1 MQAVAEMNEMEMENG
16 KRIYVGRAQRKI
28 ERQGELRDKFEK
40 LKEERL
46 KRYQVRW
53 KDTDALSLRKLP
65 SHPATQCYEYVKMIW
80 LCSIKWIRNCLEMSN
95 FSGHVHLSKGIGH

>member
-1 MQAVAEMNEMEMENG
+1 MNEMEMENG

-46 KRYQVRW
+46 KRYQVPSFSKSPIYALIPKVTW
-53 KDTDALSLRKLP
+53 VVQWNIAITDVKGPKDIICNR
-65 SHPATQCYEYVKMIW
+65 
-80 LCSIKWIRNCLEMSN
+80 
-95 FSGHVHLSKGIGH
+95 

>member
-1 MQAVAEMNEMEMENG
+1 MHLSFPTVKSWIRGLATFNLPRKKLPNRLFQAVAEMNEMEMENG

-46 KRYQVRW
+46 KRYQVSVY
-53 KDTDALSLRKLP
+53 KK
-65 SHPATQCYEYVKMIW
+65 
-80 LCSIKWIRNCLEMSN
+80 
-95 FSGHVHLSKGIGH
+95 

>member
-1 MQAVAEMNEMEMENG
+1 MNEMEMENG

-46 KRYQVRW
+46 KRYQVSKTRIVQF
-53 KDTDALSLRKLP
+53 SLFKAGYTATPVLQSP
-65 SHPATQCYEYVKMIW
+65 SRVWVGWGRI
-80 LCSIKWIRNCLEMSN
+80 
-95 FSGHVHLSKGIGH
+95 

>member
-1 MQAVAEMNEMEMENG
+1 MEMENG

-46 KRYQVRW
+46 KRYQVLF
-53 KDTDALSLRKLP
+53 T
-65 SHPATQCYEYVKMIW
+65 
-80 LCSIKWIRNCLEMSN
+80 N
-95 FSGHVHLSKGIGH
+95 

>member
-1 MQAVAEMNEMEMENG
+1 MFFMQAVAEMNEMEMENG

-46 KRYQVRW
+46 KRYQVR
-53 KDTDALSLRKLP
+53 
-65 SHPATQCYEYVKMIW
+65 
-80 LCSIKWIRNCLEMSN
+80 
-95 FSGHVHLSKGIGH
+95 

>member
-1 MQAVAEMNEMEMENG
+1 MFQAVAEMNEMEMENG

-46 KRYQVRW
+46 KRYQVSVY
-53 KDTDALSLRKLP
+53 KK
-65 SHPATQCYEYVKMIW
+65 W
-80 LCSIKWIRNCLEMSN
+80 LGKIFWVYYYLDFQLLLKY
-95 FSGHVHLSKGIGH
+95 

>member
-1 MQAVAEMNEMEMENG
+1 MIFPFRQAVAEMNEQEMENG

-46 KRYQVRW
+46 KRYQVHFLVPTAP
-53 KDTDALSLRKLP
+53 KSLFVVITSFVEHICHLKHP
-65 SHPATQCYEYVKMIW
+65 SCNA
-80 LCSIKWIRNCLEMSN
+80 SI
-95 FSGHVHLSKGIGH
+95 F

>member
-1 MQAVAEMNEMEMENG
+1 MEMENG

-46 KRYQVRW
+46 KRYQVSGWRACQCVLI
-53 KDTDALSLRKLP
+53 TSLRVVCMCLALSVRDGILSVAGYNSSGLR
-65 SHPATQCYEYVKMIW
+65 V
-80 LCSIKWIRNCLEMSN
+80 
-95 FSGHVHLSKGIGH
+95 VVV